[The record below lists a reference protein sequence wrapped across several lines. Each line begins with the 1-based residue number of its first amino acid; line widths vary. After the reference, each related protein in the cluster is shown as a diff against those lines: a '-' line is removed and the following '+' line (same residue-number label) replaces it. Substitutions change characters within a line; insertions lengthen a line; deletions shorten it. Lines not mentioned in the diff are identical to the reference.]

1 MLAVQDWLDERQLKS
16 LLMLQVHDELVFE
29 VPVDELDPLREAL
42 PKLMGGVARLKV
54 PLLVEVGVGANWDA
68 AH

>member
-1 MLAVQDWLDERQLKS
+1 MLAVQGWLDERQLKS

-29 VPVDELDPLREAL
+29 VPEDELAELREAL
-42 PKLMGGVARLKV
+42 PKLMGGVAQLKV

>member
-1 MLAVQDWLDERQLKS
+1 MLAVQGWLDAKNMQT
-16 LLMLQVHDELVFE
+16 LLVLQEHDELVLEAPEEE
-29 VPVDELDPLREAL
+29 VAALREHL

-54 PLLVEVGVGANWDA
+54 PLLVEVGIGADWDA